1 MKCAIF
7 PAQTATHHF
16 EARDGDELGLEVGD
30 EIQVLEQP
38 DGGWWLGQSEIYWIF
53 ASGLNAK
60 QLAFHFPPLP
70 VSNNC
75 STAL

>member
-1 MKCAIF
+1 MNFAPF

-38 DGGWWLGQSEIYWIF
+38 DGGWWLGQSWIF
-53 ASGLNAK
+53 ACGLNAK
-60 QLAFHFPPLP
+60 QLALFHVPPLP
-70 VSNNC
+70 VSN
-75 STAL
+75 TYPPAL